1 MTVAKRSRGQSVR
14 FPRHR
19 RIVLDVCEAA
29 RTVPAF
35 AVDRHVDL
43 TRVMNARRSTPQRI
57 GWAAIFAKAY
67 SLVAAE
73 SPALRQTFVT
83 YPWPRLYQHPDSVVS
98 IAVNRFD
105 PELDAERLSWV
116 RVRAVESL
124 TLSGIQ
130 EAIDSHQQSDA
141 PEKLRE
147 RDWVESMPR
156 PLRRIAW
163 HVLMRWAGRRRAKL
177 LGTFS
182 LSTLASYGT
191 TNHAHPLVV
200 TASLSYGPLDEDGCS
215 LVTLQADHRVL
226 DGAAAARALVRLDE
240 VLRGEIV
247 EELFELHR
255 TVRRAA

>member
-1 MTVAKRSRGQSVR
+1 MTVAKRHRGQSIR

-19 RIVLDVCEAA
+19 RIVLDLCQAA

-35 AVDRHVDL
+35 AVDRRIDL
-43 TRVMNARRSTPQRI
+43 TRVTNARRSTPQRI

-67 SLVAAE
+67 ALVAAE
-73 SPALRQTFVT
+73 SPALRQTFVSN
-83 YPWPRLYQHPDSVVS
+83 PWPRLYQHPESVVS

-116 RVRAVESL
+116 NVRAVESL
-124 TLSGIQ
+124 SLAVIQ
-130 EAIDSHQQSDA
+130 EAIESHQQGDV

-147 RDWVESMPR
+147 QERVESLPR
-156 PLRRIAW
+156 PLRRLAW

-200 TASLSYGPLDEDGCS
+200 TSSLSYGPLDEEGSS

-226 DGAAAARALVRLDE
+226 DGAAAARALVST
-240 VLRGEIV
+240 LR
-247 EELFELHR
+247 
-255 TVRRAA
+255 